1 MYLESFTPTVTM
13 SLPSVGLSTGDTYIV
28 DYGIGECVYTRYTS
42 RSNDTYQKMGKRIK
56 QEVLQL
62 IKCDMWKVITVI
74 NEETPLSE
82 GDYKDLNM
90 EIRNHSLGCVTD
102 YINSHRCHHQID
114 VSSTT

>member
-28 DYGIGECVYTRYTS
+28 DYGIGECVYT
-42 RSNDTYQKMGKRIK
+42 YQRMGKRIK